1 MNIVIVGVG
10 KLGKILTKHLLDE
23 KHDITI
29 IDKNA
34 SRIEEMVNELDVVGY
49 CGNGAS
55 YQTQLNAYVNKSDI
69 LIATTPSDELNIL
82 CCLVAKKL
90 GVKQTIARVRNP
102 EYEKQVSIMHDEL
115 GISMTINPERDSA
128 TEISRML
135 QFPGALKV
143 ETFAKGKVSLIEI
156 KLEKGS
162 PLHNRTLVSL
172 REKYNTILVC
182 AVQRGNEVFI
192 PKGDFVLQENDNIYI
207 TAESKDITNLLK
219 NLNILTEKT
228 KSTMIIGGGK
238 ISYYLAEKLIKAG
251 IYVKIIETDY
261 QRCVE
266 LNDTLPKAM
275 IIHADGTNNSVLLEE
290 GIQNMDSL
298 VTLTGMDEAN
308 IIISTFAKS
317 YCDKVVTKVNNSNY
331 APILKKIG
339 LDSVFSPKEISSNNV
354 IRYIRGVSSVSKG
367 SEFKTLYRLVEN
379 KIEAIEFLIS
389 EENEYTNI
397 PIKDLKI
404 KNNVLLSCII
414 RKDEIIIPQGKD
426 VIMPYD
432 TIIIVAANSTI
443 SDVANIFE

>member
-1 MNIVIVGVG
+1 MNIVIVGA
-10 KLGKILTKHLLDE
+10 GKIGRILTQHLVDE
-23 KHDITI
+23 NHNITI
-29 IDKNA
+29 IDNNPNK
-34 SRIEEMVNELDVVGY
+34 IEELVNEYDVVGY

-55 YQTQLNAYVNKSDI
+55 YQTQFNASVNKNDV
-69 LIATTPSDELNIL
+69 LIATTESDELNIL

-102 EYEKQVSIMHDEL
+102 EYEKQVTLMNDEL

-128 TEISRML
+128 NEISRML

-143 ETFAKGKVSLIEI
+143 ETFANGKVSLIEI

-162 PLHNRTLVSL
+162 PLHNKTLISL

-182 AVQRGNEVFI
+182 AVQRGTEVFI
-192 PKGDFVLQENDNIYI
+192 PKGDFKLQENDNIYI

-238 ISYYLAEKLIKAG
+238 ISYYLAQKLIKAG
-251 IYVKIIETDY
+251 IYVKIIENQH
-261 QRCVE
+261 QRCIE
-266 LNDTLPKAM
+266 LNDMLPKAM
-275 IIHADGTNNSVLLEE
+275 IIHADGTNNRVLLEE
-290 GIQNMDSL
+290 GIGQIDSL
-298 VTLTGMDEAN
+298 VSLTGMDEAN

-331 APILKKIG
+331 ATILEKIG
-339 LDSVFSPKEISSNNV
+339 LDSVISPKEISSSNV
-354 IRYIRGVSSVSKG
+354 IRYIRGMSSVSKG

-426 VIMPYD
+426 VILPYD
-432 TIIIVAANSTI
+432 TLIIVAANSTI